1 MCSSS
6 SSVNYECVSVS
17 LTRTS
22 TLMMTSQRYRWID
35 SRAPRMRERGPALSS
50 FSLLISFPTRRKV
63 AAAPPVTGFV
73 SGRRARTLSHILCVC
88 EKEQQQQQQQEKQ
101 REKKEAGRQDLH
113 TLSQSLLAGWLAH

>member
-6 SSVNYECVSVS
+6 SSVNYESVS
-17 LTRTS
+17 DQNQHADDDQPAISLDRFKSTS
-22 TLMMTSQRYRWID
+22 NEWGPTL
-35 SRAPRMRERGPALSS
+35 
-50 FSLLISFPTRRKV
+50 FPTRRKV

-101 REKKEAGRQDLH
+101 REKKAGRTC